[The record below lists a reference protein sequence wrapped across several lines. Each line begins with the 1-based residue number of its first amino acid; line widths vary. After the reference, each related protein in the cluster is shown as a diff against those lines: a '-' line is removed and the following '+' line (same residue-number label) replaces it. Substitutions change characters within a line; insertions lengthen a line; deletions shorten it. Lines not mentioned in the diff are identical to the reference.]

1 MMENIAIAFLLV
13 GVLLIASAVVI
24 YFRTDCRSIMQELRE
39 ARRITMDDPHG
50 RRKNK
55 NERTEFAHLD
65 RPSQTKQENEMWS
78 GRNRFIRGAAQKAQD
93 DTAFLAAF
101 PVSEQKQT
109 DCDTVPL
116 EEADGETEELRENK
130 KG

>member
-1 MMENIAIAFLLV
+1 MGNIAIAFLIV
-13 GVLLIASAVVI
+13 GVLLIASAVLI
-24 YFRTDCRSIMQELRE
+24 YFRTDCRSIMQEVRI
-39 ARRITMDDPHG
+39 AKRITMDDPHD
-50 RRKNK
+50 RRKK

-78 GRNRFIRGAAQKAQD
+78 ERNGFLRGAAQEAQD

-116 EEADGETEELRENK
+116 EEGDTEDLKE
-130 KG
+130 G